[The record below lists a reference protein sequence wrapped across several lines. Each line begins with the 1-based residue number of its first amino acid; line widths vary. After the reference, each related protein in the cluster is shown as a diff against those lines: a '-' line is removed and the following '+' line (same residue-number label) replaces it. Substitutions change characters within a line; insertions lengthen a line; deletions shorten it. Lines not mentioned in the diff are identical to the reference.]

1 MQDYLAFFC
10 IFCNLAHNK
19 YSVNSTSVRAEPI
32 LVFFS
37 KFFTLL
43 FYSLTLFR
51 MGFFGAAHE
60 WGGGQKGPPSLKS
73 VANILQWWN
82 NKVIPYLK
90 KIQKI
95 YESRD
100 TPWVLLTSAFF
111 HRKSASFAI
120 SRNTDIDCILIHN
133 FQFF

>member
-43 FYSLTLFR
+43 FYFLTLFR
-51 MGFFGAAHE
+51 MGFFGAAHK
-60 WGGGQKGPPSLKS
+60 WGGGQKGPPLPKICRKYPTMMKQQSYTLPKEDPK
-73 VANILQWWN
+73 NI
-82 NKVIPYLK
+82 
-90 KIQKI
+90 
-95 YESRD
+95 
-100 TPWVLLTSAFF
+100 
-111 HRKSASFAI
+111 
-120 SRNTDIDCILIHN
+120 
-133 FQFF
+133 